1 MDSVALN
8 IQDDV
13 EGGQQ
18 WLLMY
23 KLIFII
29 PLILVFAIN
38 MVSPS
43 LTITLSLSP
52 VSLPP
57 PSPFYLSLSLS
68 LSHEGVPVDD
78 LPPHSTYHNYAY
90 EQENQQTNDSVLE
103 LGTENDSVLVLR
115 TE

>member
-1 MDSVALN
+1 MWYMDSLASNLQDEMWYMVNVQGDMWYTDSVALN

-29 PLILVFAIN
+29 PLILIFAIN

-43 LTITLSLSP
+43 LTITCLFTHLT
-52 VSLPP
+52 LPT
-57 PSPFYLSLSLS
+57 SSR
-68 LSHEGVPVDD
+68 V
-78 LPPHSTYHNYAY
+78 
-90 EQENQQTNDSVLE
+90 
-103 LGTENDSVLVLR
+103 
-115 TE
+115 